1 MNLITK
7 YPSNRGL
14 LTTVWQGRIT
24 LVAPHHPVSERS
36 LPFMMMMAV
45 GTPSVALG
53 AIDPALQLILL
64 MGSMSLLPFML
75 AGMTSFM
82 RYAIV
87 FSILKQ
93 AMGTQQVPPAVIL
106 VGLALVLTLYTMS
119 PIFSDIYTVVDPMLR
134 NPKANILEVLD
145 KGSQP
150 LTNFMLRQTRPDDLK
165 IFLEMSRAKPPASP
179 AELEIWEVAPAY
191 MLSELRTSFEIGF
204 VIFVP
209 FVIVDLVV
217 SNILMALGMMML
229 SPTIISLPFKI
240 LIFVA
245 VDGWGLIVRGLVRS
259 FN

>member
-1 MNLITK
+1 MMRPLEK
-7 YPSNRGL
+7 RDS
-14 LTTVWQGRIT
+14 
-24 LVAPHHPVSERS
+24 A
-36 LPFMMMMAV
+36 FMMMAV
-45 GTPSVALG
+45 GAASIALG
-53 AIDPALQLILL
+53 SIDPALQLILL
-64 MGSMSLLPFML
+64 MGSMTLLPFML

-106 VGLALVLTLYTMS
+106 VGLALVLTLYTMG
-119 PIFSDIYTVVDPMLR
+119 PVFGEIYTVVDPMMK

-145 KGSQP
+145 EGSVP
-150 LTNFMLRQTRPDDLK
+150 LKNFMLRQTRQEDVK
-165 IFLEMSRAKPPASP
+165 IFLEMSRDKPPASP
-179 AELEIWEVAPAY
+179 KELEIWEVAPAY